1 MHENRHILEKKKQ
14 ELQQLIFAMSGMAT
28 EAISQVTNCLNSTDC
43 DKAEAIIRHDQDINE
58 KFHEAESTAVFIIAS
73 QQPVAIDLREV
84 VAAMRISAEIERIAD
99 HAANVAA
106 IRLQMGQQDLAEV
119 SLSAVSELGAKVLAI
134 YNHALE
140 AYQKMDV
147 EMARKTQ
154 AMEEEIDG
162 LIEPLTNALFDKMK
176 ASPDSVED
184 GSRMLWISHN
194 FERIADR
201 ATNIAEQVVYVI
213 TANEESLN

>member
-14 ELQQLIFAMSGMAT
+14 ELQQLIFSMASMAT
-28 EAISQVTNCLNSTDC
+28 EAISQVTSCLHSTDC
-43 DKAEAIIRHDQDINE
+43 NKAEAIIQHDQAINE

-99 HAANVAA
+99 HAANIAS
-106 IRLQMGQQDLAEV
+106 IRLQLSQQDLGEV
-119 SLSAVSELGAKVLAI
+119 SLPAVIELADKVLAI
-134 YNHALE
+134 FNHALE
-140 AYQKMDV
+140 AYRTMDV
-147 EMARKTQ
+147 DMARKTQ
-154 AMEEEIDG
+154 AMEEEVDG
-162 LIEPLTNALFDKMK
+162 LIEPITNVIFNKMK
-176 ASPDSVED
+176 SIPETVED

-201 ATNIAEQVVYVI
+201 ATNIAEQVIYVV